1 MNLKIKLKN
10 NSFAKYSSR
19 VNKFTIL
26 VFVNYKSK

>member
-10 NSFAKYSSR
+10 NSFAKYSR

-26 VFVNYKSK
+26 NFVNYKSK